1 MILIIGGAYQG
12 KREYAKAAF
21 SLREEE
27 IFTCAG
33 ETPDFSFRCMDR
45 LEEFTLACVKAGTD
59 PVEYFRG
66 AEAQWADKILICQ
79 DMSSGVVPMGAEIRA
94 WRQENGR
101 LCRYLAGEAEQVYRV
116 FCGLE
121 QRLK

>member
-12 KREYAKAAF
+12 KREYAKTAF
-21 SLREEE
+21 SLREED
-27 IFTCAG
+27 ICTG
-33 ETPDFSFRCMDR
+33 EKPDFSFRCVDR
-45 LEEFTLACVKAGTD
+45 LEEFTLACVKAGAD
-59 PVEYFRG
+59 PVEYFR
-66 AEAQWADKILICQ
+66 ETKAQWADKILICQ
-79 DMSSGVVPMGAEIRA
+79 DMSSGVVPMGAEIRV

-101 LCRYLAGEAEQVYRV
+101 LCRYLAAEAQQVYRI